1 MKILAFE
8 YSCAGGP
15 GGEAFFEE
23 GRLMLAS
30 LLDDLADADEGR
42 ITTLLNR
49 SLGITGMK
57 ADETEFI
64 DGDFFTAVERQ
75 MENVDVVWIVAPE
88 SGGALYRL
96 TCIAERLGKKVIGS
110 SIDAVKL
117 CGDKLSLYSHI
128 SEKVS
133 MPKSEPFIGSATQA
147 GVRLLRGTPVPP
159 DFNFDFP
166 CVVKPVDG
174 AGSENIYFVNDKKG
188 LRQIETKEK
197 NYLIQPYIEGE
208 KLSAGIVSGRAAP
221 ELLGVCRQEIELSRQ
236 LKFKNVAGPIDYPN
250 RNHGKLL
257 RMVQKISRLIPGLR
271 GYWGI
276 DFIESG
282 GRLTLIEINPRLTTS
297 YPIYSMSCGFNIA
310 EKAVIG
316 MAQTLKAV

>member
-1 MKILAFE
+1 MSSVVIRIKIESMKILAFE

-30 LLDDLADADEGR
+30 LLNDLAEAGEGR
-42 ITTLLNR
+42 IITLLNR
-49 SLGITGMK
+49 ALDITGMK

-117 CGDKLSLYSHI
+117 CGDKLSLARFLDGKIETPNS
-128 SEKVS
+128 V
-133 MPKSEPFIGSATQA
+133 PFADGY
-147 GVRLLRGTPVPP
+147 
-159 DFNFDFP
+159 DDFP